1 MVFSILLAVLVFSL
15 LVVSHEFGHFLLAK
29 KNGIGVTE
37 FSVGMGP
44 RIISKVRGDTR
55 YSLKAIPFG
64 GSCQMVGED
73 DDDDSEISF
82 NSKSPFARFA
92 VVIGGP
98 LFNFLLAL
106 ILSVVVLSLAG
117 VNEPRVYYVSEG
129 YGAEKAGLKEGDL
142 IRSIDGHKVTLGRD
156 IELYFLS
163 HPMDGSPITIEY
175 ERDGEIRE
183 TILDP
188 SYEAYLTGFSYYAS
202 EDEAAITALTEDLAM
217 AKAGAK
223 VGDVITAIDG
233 TPIASGLEV
242 QSYFEEHPL
251 RGDTPVKFVLE
262 RNGKPLELSVT
273 PTYYEAST
281 LGMEAIAYRNKEAGA
296 AAVLKNSFSE
306 VRYWMSYTLT
316 SLKMLV
322 TGKVGVE
329 NLSGPVGI
337 VNMVGEVVEQ
347 SKSDGALYV
356 FLNILNFSILLSVN
370 LGVLNLLPLP
380 ALDGGRLV
388 FILIEIIRG
397 KPVSREKEGMV
408 HTIGILLLMALMVFV
423 MFNDVLR
430 IFR

>member
-1 MVFSILLAVLVFSL
+1 MIFSILLAVLVFSL

-29 KNGIGVTE
+29 KNGIGVIE

-44 RIISKVRGDTR
+44 RILSGVRGDTR

-73 DDDDSEISF
+73 DEDDSENSF

-129 YGAEKAGLKEGDL
+129 YGAERAGLKEGDL
-142 IRSIDGHKVTLGRD
+142 IRSIDGHKMTLGRD

-202 EDEAAITALTEDLAM
+202 EDEAIITALNEELAM

-223 VGDVITAIDG
+223 MGDVITAIDG
-233 TPIASGLEV
+233 TPIASGAEL
-242 QSYFEEHPL
+242 QAYFEEYPL
-251 RGDTPVKFVLE
+251 ADTPVNFTLE
-262 RNGKPLELSVT
+262 RNGKAFEISVT
-273 PTYYEAST
+273 PTYYTAST
-281 LGMEAIAYRNKEAGA
+281 LGMEAVAYRNKEAGA
-296 AAVLKNSFSE
+296 ASVLRNSISE

-347 SKSDGALYV
+347 SKSDGTLYV

-388 FILIEIIRG
+388 FILIELIRG

-408 HTIGILLLMALMVFV
+408 HTIGLLLLMALMVFV